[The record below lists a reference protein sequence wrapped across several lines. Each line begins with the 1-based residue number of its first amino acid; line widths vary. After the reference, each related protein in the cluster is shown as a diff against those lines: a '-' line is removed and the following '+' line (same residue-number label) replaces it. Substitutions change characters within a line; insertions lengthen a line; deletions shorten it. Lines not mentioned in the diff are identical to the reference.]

1 MDFFSLLREHA
12 RLRTQSPAVSSA
24 RRSMTYRKLWSR
36 IERATA
42 RLQGEWGVGRD
53 DTVAY
58 LGNSHPDALVLFFA
72 LARCGS
78 RLLPLSPALAD
89 AERSLLLREF
99 QPRWLIIDDDL
110 HETQTVGAVQVLSSL
125 IATRCPYEPGDVVE
139 DMSRPVLLCNSVQS
153 PATGQISSLKQLREE
168 GKRLGST
175 SLPVEVDKVG
185 IANFFEGSSFS
196 SIVLPVLER
205 GACLVMPS

>member
-12 RLRTQSPAVSSA
+12 RLRTESPAVSSA

-42 RLQGEWGVGRD
+42 RLQCEWGVGRD

-72 LARCGS
+72 LARSGA

-89 AERSLLLREF
+89 TERSLLLREF

-110 HETQTVGAVQVLSSL
+110 HGTQESEAVQVLSSL
-125 IATRCPYEPGDVVE
+125 IATRCPHQPGDVVE
-139 DMSRPVLLCNSVQS
+139 DMSRPVLLCSSVQS
-153 PATGQISSLKQLREE
+153 LATRQIFCLEQLREE
-168 GKRLGST
+168 GIRPGST
-175 SLPVEVDKVG
+175 SLPAEVDKVG

-196 SIVLPVLER
+196 STVLPVLEK